1 MRMQLEEAGLDKYSL
16 FFKCIYRYSQIALES
31 YRLLQESPY
40 LNSLHIIRLL
50 VDSIYTIYGLY
61 LANTPDTYVSYFL
74 EDKPTNK
81 LKHKSEQLTTSVIG
95 NYAKEDYEGI
105 DVIYSESCRYLHPSI
120 FMRISKDDIPDKLKG
135 ILTIPS
141 IWGIRGD
148 KERRAL
154 IEFIIESL
162 NYILYDV
169 QLLVYNRA
177 IVPLHSELKPIRW
190 KRDKGNTQLTKE
202 AFRKW
207 MQYQ

>member
-1 MRMQLEEAGLDKYSL
+1 MQLEEAGLNNYSL
-16 FFKCIYRYSQIALES
+16 FLTCIYRYSRIALNS

-40 LNSLHIIRLL
+40 LHSLHIIRLL
-50 VDSIYTIYGLY
+50 VDSIYTIYGLS
-61 LANTPDTYVSYFL
+61 LANTPDTYLSHFF
-74 EDKPTNK
+74 EDKPTNQ
-81 LKHKSEQLTTSVIG
+81 LKHKSEKLTTNVIG

-120 FMRISKDDIPDKLKG
+120 FMRISKEDIPDKLKG

-141 IWGIRGD
+141 IWGVRGGNN
-148 KERRAL
+148 RRVL
-154 IEFIIESL
+154 LEFIIESL

-177 IVPLHSELKPIRW
+177 IVPLHSELEPIRW

-207 MQYQ
+207 LQYQ